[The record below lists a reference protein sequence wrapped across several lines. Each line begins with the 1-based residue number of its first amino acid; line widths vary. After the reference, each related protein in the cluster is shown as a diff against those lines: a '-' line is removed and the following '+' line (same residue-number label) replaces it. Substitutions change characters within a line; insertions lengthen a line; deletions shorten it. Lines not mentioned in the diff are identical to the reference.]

1 MDEIF
6 FAVRMTLPLPS
17 SEPASARIMPSLET
31 QDHAMEDVVMV
42 KLSVVDKS
50 GLLLDRVWCM
60 LLLVVV
66 VVVVL
71 LCVAG
76 GWSGEWRSTCC

>member
-17 SEPASARIMPSLET
+17 SDPASARIMPSLET

-50 GLLLDRVWCM
+50 GLLLDVAGVASGEV
-60 LLLVVV
+60 LVVKY
-66 VVVVL
+66 L
-71 LCVAG
+71 FNFKF
-76 GWSGEWRSTCC
+76 